1 MLQEQ
6 IFDEIKQI
14 PSEKLAEIYDL
25 IHYFRIGLLHGQ
37 TTAAKPS
44 AQSFSERWRG
54 QFHSYY
60 ETETIFLGADMPT
73 LQPYQIT
80 SNNQEIVITLNRS
93 LIEQNKL
100 EQFLDYLSLKA
111 IQQKSELT
119 EEAANQLISE
129 IDNSLWEKH
138 KGLFVI

>member
-37 TTAAKPS
+37 TTAAKPL

-54 QFHSYY
+54 QFNMGD
-60 ETETIFLGADMPT
+60 ETDDAC
-73 LQPYQIT
+73 
-80 SNNQEIVITLNRS
+80 
-93 LIEQNKL
+93 
-100 EQFLDYLSLKA
+100 LDYL
-111 IQQKSELT
+111 QQRY
-119 EEAANQLISE
+119 QL
-129 IDNSLWEKH
+129 
-138 KGLFVI
+138 